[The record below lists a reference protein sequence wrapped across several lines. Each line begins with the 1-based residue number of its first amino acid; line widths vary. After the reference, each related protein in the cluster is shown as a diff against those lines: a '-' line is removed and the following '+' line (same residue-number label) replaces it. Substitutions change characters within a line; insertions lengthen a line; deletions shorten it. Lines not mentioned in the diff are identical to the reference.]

1 MQHHSTVPAHDLG
14 NASVGPEA
22 DQGQVAAH
30 DHADE
35 RTRMSNLGGASRA
48 GLTGIGETCTRYVER
63 RDDARSDGTIWRTR
77 RSAAVAGIVF
87 AVLLLVAMT
96 LMRLA
101 LSDADPESLRD
112 SAARRE
118 QIRVG
123 LHLVP
128 FAGIAFLWF
137 IGVVRDQIGAV
148 EDRLFSSV
156 FLGSGLLFIAMMFVG
171 AVNTASLITLLDRP
185 GSDTQ
190 IWLFGRDFTQSLI
203 SVYAMRMAAVF
214 TLSVSTLGLRV
225 AAFPRWVAF
234 AGYAAA
240 LVLLVAAGEHK
251 WAQLVFPL
259 WVLVLS
265 IVILLTKPQ
274 RWGEPEDTKP

>member
-1 MQHHSTVPAHDLG
+1 
-14 NASVGPEA
+14 
-22 DQGQVAAH
+22 
-30 DHADE
+30 
-35 RTRMSNLGGASRA
+35 MSAVTTP
-48 GLTGIGETCTRYVER
+48 GLT
-63 RDDARSDGTIWRTR
+63 APLWRTR

-96 LMRLA
+96 LIRLA
-101 LSDADPESLRD
+101 LSDADPESLRGN
-112 SAARRE
+112 AARRE
-118 QIRVG
+118 QIQLG

-156 FLGSGLLFIAMMFVG
+156 FLGSGLLFVAMMFVG
-171 AVNTASLITLLDRP
+171 AVNTATLITLLDRP
-185 GSDTQ
+185 RADTE
-190 IWLFGRDFTQSLI
+190 IWLFGRDVTQSLI

-214 TLSVSTLGLRV
+214 TLSVSTLGMRM
-225 AAFPRWVAF
+225 AAFPRLVAF

-240 LVLLVAAGEHK
+240 LVLLVSAGEHK
-251 WAQLVFPL
+251 WTQLVFPL

-274 RWGEPEDTKP
+274 RPAETEVSSP

>member
-1 MQHHSTVPAHDLG
+1 MTTP
-14 NASVGPEA
+14 
-22 DQGQVAAH
+22 
-30 DHADE
+30 
-35 RTRMSNLGGASRA
+35 
-48 GLTGIGETCTRYVER
+48 GLT
-63 RDDARSDGTIWRTR
+63 APLWRTR

-96 LMRLA
+96 LIRLA
-101 LSDADPESLRD
+101 LSDADPESLRGN
-112 SAARRE
+112 AARRE
-118 QIRVG
+118 QIRLG

-156 FLGSGLLFIAMMFVG
+156 FLGSGLLFVAMMFVG
-171 AVNTASLITLLDRP
+171 AVNTAALITLLSRP
-185 GSDTQ
+185 RADTE

-214 TLSVSTLGLRV
+214 TLSVSTLGLRM

-240 LVLLVAAGEHK
+240 LVLMVSAAEHK
-251 WAQLVFPL
+251 WTQLVFPL

-274 RWGEPEDTKP
+274 HRGEPEVSSP

>member
-1 MQHHSTVPAHDLG
+1 MTTP
-14 NASVGPEA
+14 
-22 DQGQVAAH
+22 
-30 DHADE
+30 
-35 RTRMSNLGGASRA
+35 
-48 GLTGIGETCTRYVER
+48 GLT
-63 RDDARSDGTIWRTR
+63 APLWRTR

-96 LMRLA
+96 LIRLA
-101 LSDADPESLRD
+101 LSDADPESLRGD
-112 SAARRE
+112 AARRE
-118 QIRVG
+118 QIRLG

-156 FLGSGLLFIAMMFVG
+156 FLGSGLLFVAMMFVG
-171 AVNTASLITLLDRP
+171 AVNTSSLITLLDRP
-185 GSDTQ
+185 RANTE
-190 IWLFGRDFTQSLI
+190 IWLFGRDFTQSLV

-214 TLSVSTLGLRV
+214 TLSVSTLGLRM

-240 LVLLVAAGEHK
+240 VVLLVSAGEHK
-251 WAQLVFPL
+251 WTQLVFPL

-274 RWGEPEDTKP
+274 RRGESEVSSP

>member
-1 MQHHSTVPAHDLG
+1 
-14 NASVGPEA
+14 
-22 DQGQVAAH
+22 
-30 DHADE
+30 
-35 RTRMSNLGGASRA
+35 MSAVTTP
-48 GLTGIGETCTRYVER
+48 GLT
-63 RDDARSDGTIWRTR
+63 APLWRTR

-96 LMRLA
+96 LIRLA
-101 LSDADPESLRD
+101 LSDADPESLRGN
-112 SAARRE
+112 AARRE
-118 QIRVG
+118 QIQLG

-156 FLGSGLLFIAMMFVG
+156 FLGSGLLFVAMMFVG
-171 AVNTASLITLLDRP
+171 AVNTASLVSLLDRP
-185 GSDTQ
+185 RANTE

-214 TLSVSTLGLRV
+214 TLSVSTLGLRM

-240 LVLLVAAGEHK
+240 LVLLVSAGEHK
-251 WAQLVFPL
+251 WTQLVFPL

-265 IVILLTKPQ
+265 IAILLTKPQ
-274 RWGEPEDTKP
+274 RPGETEASSP

>member
-1 MQHHSTVPAHDLG
+1 MTTP
-14 NASVGPEA
+14 
-22 DQGQVAAH
+22 
-30 DHADE
+30 
-35 RTRMSNLGGASRA
+35 
-48 GLTGIGETCTRYVER
+48 GLT
-63 RDDARSDGTIWRTR
+63 APLWRTR

-96 LMRLA
+96 LIRLA
-101 LSDADPESLRD
+101 LSDADPESLRGN
-112 SAARRE
+112 AARRE
-118 QIRVG
+118 QIRLG

-156 FLGSGLLFIAMMFVG
+156 FLGSGLLFVAMMFVG
-171 AVNTASLITLLDRP
+171 AVNTAALITLLSRP
-185 GSDTQ
+185 RADTE

-214 TLSVSTLGLRV
+214 TLSVSTLGLRM
-225 AAFPRWVAF
+225 AAFPRWVGF

-240 LVLLVAAGEHK
+240 LVLLVSAGEHK
-251 WAQLVFPL
+251 WTQLVFPV

-274 RWGEPEDTKP
+274 RRGEPEVSTP

>member
-1 MQHHSTVPAHDLG
+1 MTTP
-14 NASVGPEA
+14 
-22 DQGQVAAH
+22 
-30 DHADE
+30 
-35 RTRMSNLGGASRA
+35 
-48 GLTGIGETCTRYVER
+48 GLTAPV
-63 RDDARSDGTIWRTR
+63 WRTR

-96 LMRLA
+96 LIRLA
-101 LSDADPESLRD
+101 LSDADPESLRGN
-112 SAARRE
+112 AARRE
-118 QIRVG
+118 QIRLG

-156 FLGSGLLFIAMMFVG
+156 FLGSGLLFVAMMFVG
-171 AVNTASLITLLDRP
+171 AVNTATLITLLDRP
-185 GSDTQ
+185 RTDTE

-214 TLSVSTLGLRV
+214 TLSVSTLGLRM

-240 LVLLVAAGEHK
+240 LVLLVSAGEHK
-251 WAQLVFPL
+251 WTQLVFPL

-274 RWGEPEDTKP
+274 RRGEPEASSP